1 MSLPCL
7 IHLTEISSWW
17 CRPQNFQKLYKC
29 SRPSTLFYDFS
40 SEICL
45 TVAIKSKQTVN
56 SCICIKDAIHWSKS
70 KMYHRI
76 IWIRR
81 DFQRSSCPTLLQLK
95 AHLQLHQ
102 VAQCPLLPDL
112 EYPKDR
118 ASTTSQGNLFQ
129 HFTTHTVKHFR
140 ISNLNPP
147 FFSLKPFLPSYHS
160 SLC

>member
-17 CRPQNFQKLYKC
+17 CRLQNFQKLYKC
-29 SRPSTLFYDFS
+29 SRPSTLLYDFS

-56 SCICIKDAIHWSKS
+56 SCVCIKDAIHWSKS

-81 DFQRSSCPTLLQLK
+81 HFQRSSCPTLLQLK

-102 VAQCPLLPDL
+102 VAQCPTAWPWI
-112 EYPKDR
+112 
-118 ASTTSQGNLFQ
+118 SQGQVIHHLSGQ
-129 HFTTHTVKHFR
+129 PVPTLHYPYCKTLLY
-140 ISNLNPP
+140 I
-147 FFSLKPFLPSYHS
+147 PSKS
-160 SLC
+160 PLL